1 MSFHTHLGNIW
12 EIPPIAQDLEKW
24 NAAWEEIIK
33 KKNTSNTTDVMQAV
47 VGALAKNWKQLFQ
60 TAIDNY
66 QQNFNTFCISKDTY
80 FYMSHYGLYS

>member
-1 MSFHTHLGNIW
+1 M
-12 EIPPIAQDLEKW
+12 AQDQMNDQIL
-24 NAAWEEIIK
+24 NVCCTSPHNLRLHIGS
-33 KKNTSNTTDVMQAV
+33 TSNPTDVMQAV
-47 VGALAKNWKQLFQ
+47 VGALAKNSKQLFQ